1 MLVSIT
7 LLCIGGGG
15 VWREGAEEGSKGGR
29 EAHGKGARRACEWAG
44 GQARDKRVDPQPIGN
59 GLPVRLEIGGKSAG
73 PTGPNNLPD
82 FKRPPARSVIA
93 RRSIDYECPVV
104 SFQDAVAGRGAAGSN
119 SVV

>member
-7 LLCIGGGG
+7 SLCVGSSG
-15 VWREGAEEGSKGGR
+15 VWREGTEEGSKSGGEAHVKGPAGRAGGR
-29 EAHGKGARRACEWAG
+29 ADRRE
-44 GQARDKRVDPQPIGN
+44 KRVDPQPIGN
-59 GLPVRLEIGGKSAG
+59 GLPVRLEICGKSAG

-104 SFQDAVAGRGAAGSN
+104 SFQDAVAGAAGDE
-119 SVV
+119 